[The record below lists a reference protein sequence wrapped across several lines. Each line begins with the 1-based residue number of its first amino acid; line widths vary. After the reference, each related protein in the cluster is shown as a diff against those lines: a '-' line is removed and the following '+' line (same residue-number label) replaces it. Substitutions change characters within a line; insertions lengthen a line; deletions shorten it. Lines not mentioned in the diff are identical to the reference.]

1 MPGHRPMKK
10 EKAKN
15 FKGSMLHLL
24 DYIKEYHL
32 RIVFVLILVVCSTI
46 ISVVGPKIA
55 GGITTK
61 IYEGIVSK
69 VTGGSGIDFDAIFK
83 IVTTMAILYVCSA
96 LINYV
101 SNLIMVKTS
110 VDLTYR
116 LRDDVSKKINRLP
129 LKFFDK
135 HSHGEVLSRVTNDV
149 DTIANNL
156 SNTITQMLSSVVSVI
171 GVLYMMFS
179 ISFKLTI
186 VALCVLPLTGFC
198 ATFIVKH
205 SQKYF
210 YKQQAALGE
219 ANGLIE
225 EMYSGHLVVKAY
237 NYEDKSIKDFDKINK
252 NLEESAHKSQFYSA
266 IMMPVTGFIGNLI
279 YVAVCLLGGYEAIN
293 GRITVGDIQALI
305 QYVRNL
311 NQPVSQA
318 SQLLSNI
325 QSMAAA
331 AERIFEILDEKEEE
345 PDCINPVSIYDEN
358 GNLTIK
364 GNVSFE
370 NVRFGYDPDNIVIKD
385 FSMYVKP
392 GQNVA
397 IVGPTG
403 AGKTTLV
410 KLLMR
415 FYELNGG
422 TIYVDGHDIKDYT
435 RSDLRSLFGMVLQ
448 DTWLYSGSIKD
459 NIKYG
464 KLDATDEEV
473 YEACKMAH
481 VHHFIKTLDNGYDT
495 QISDETSGISQ
506 GQKQLL
512 TIARAFLKDPKILI
526 LDEATSSVDTRTE
539 ELIQQA
545 MEKLMENR
553 TSFVIAH
560 RLSTIKNAD
569 IIIVLD
575 KGDVVEV
582 GNHQELLAKK
592 GFYYNLY
599 NSQFEEQLY
608 SSFLYN

>member
-32 RIVFVLILVVCSTI
+32 RICFVLILVVCSTI

-61 IYEGIVSK
+61 IYEGIVGK

-156 SNTITQMLSSVVSVI
+156 SNTITQMLSSVVTVI

-186 VALCVLPLTGFC
+186 VALCVLPLTAFC

-422 TIYVDGHDIKDYT
+422 TIYVDGHDIKNYT

-582 GNHQELLAKK
+582 GNHKQLLEKK

-599 NSQFEEQLY
+599 NSQFEE
-608 SSFLYN
+608 

>member
-32 RIVFVLILVVCSTI
+32 RICFVLILVVCSTI

-61 IYEGIVSK
+61 IYEGIVGK

-83 IVTTMAILYVCSA
+83 IVTTMAILYACSA

-156 SNTITQMLSSVVSVI
+156 SNTITQMLSSVVTVI

-385 FSMYVKP
+385 FSMYVRP

-582 GNHQELLAKK
+582 GNHKQLLEKK

-599 NSQFEEQLY
+599 NSQFEE
-608 SSFLYN
+608 

>member
-1 MPGHRPMKK
+1 MPPRNMKN
-10 EKAKN
+10 EKPKN
-15 FKGSMLHLL
+15 FKGTIKQLFA
-24 DYIKEYHL
+24 YIKDYHF
-32 RIVFVLILVVCSTI
+32 RIIVVLVLVIASTI
-46 ISVVGPKIA
+46 ISVVGPKIT
-55 GGITTK
+55 GQITTT
-61 IYEGIVSK
+61 IYEGIILKYS
-69 VTGGSGIDFDAIFK
+69 GSGGIDFDKIFK
-83 IVTTMAILYVCSA
+83 IVVIMLCLYISSA

-101 SNLIMVKTS
+101 SNLIMTKTS
-110 VDLTYR
+110 VELTYR
-116 LRDDVSKKINRLP
+116 LRNDIALKINKLP

-135 HSHGEVLSRVTNDV
+135 HSHGEILSRVTNDV

-156 SNTITQMLSSVVSVI
+156 SNTITQILSSVVTVV
-171 GVLYMMFS
+171 GVVYMMFS

-186 VALCVLPLTGFC
+186 ISLCVLPLT
-198 ATFIVKH
+198 ALAASFIVKH

-210 YKQQAALGE
+210 YKQQASLGE

-225 EMYSGHLVVKAY
+225 EMYAGHMIVKAY
-237 NYEDKSIKDFDKINK
+237 NYEEKSLNDFDKINDDLR
-252 NLEESAHKSQFYSA
+252 NSAHKSQFYSA
-266 IMMPVTGFIGNLI
+266 VMMPVTGFIGNII
-279 YVAVCLLGGYEAIN
+279 YVVVCLVGGFEAIN
-293 GRITVGDIQALI
+293 GRIQIGDIQALI

-311 NQPVSQA
+311 NQPISQA

-325 QSMAAA
+325 QSMTAA
-331 AERIFEILDEKEEE
+331 AERIFEILNEKEEE
-345 PDCINPVSIYDEN
+345 ADCINPISIYDEN
-358 GNLTIK
+358 GVLKVK
-364 GNVSFE
+364 GNVAFE
-370 NVRFGYDPDNIVIKD
+370 NVRFGYDADNIVIKD

-422 TIYVDGHDIKDYT
+422 AIYVDGNNIKDYT

-464 KLDATDEEV
+464 KQDASDEDV
-473 YEACKMAH
+473 YKACKMAH
-481 VHHFIKTLDNGYDT
+481 VDHFIKTLDKGYDT
-495 QISDETSGISQ
+495 NISDETSGISQ

-539 ELIQQA
+539 ELIQEA

-575 KGDVVEV
+575 KGDIVEV
-582 GNHQELLAKK
+582 GNHDDLLKKK

-599 NSQFEEQLY
+599 NSQFEA
-608 SSFLYN
+608 S

>member
-1 MPGHRPMKK
+1 MPPRKMNMKN

-15 FKGSMLHLL
+15 FKGTMKQLL
-24 DYIKEYHL
+24 SYLKDYHL
-32 RIVFVLILVVCSTI
+32 RIAIVLVLVVCSTI
-46 ISVVGPKIA
+46 INVVGPKIS
-55 GGITTK
+55 GQITTK

-69 VTGGSGIDFDAIFK
+69 YSLGTGIDFDGILR
-83 IVTTMAILYVCSA
+83 IVITMIILYASGA
-96 LINYV
+96 LINYI
-101 SNLIMVKTS
+101 SNLIMTKTS

-116 LRDDVSKKINRLP
+116 LRNDIACKINKLP

-156 SNTITQMLSSVVSVI
+156 SNTVTQILSSVVSVI

-186 VALCVLPLTGFC
+186 IALFVLPLS
-198 ATFIVKH
+198 AIAASFIVKH

-210 YKQQAALGE
+210 YKQQASLGE

-225 EMYSGHLVVKAY
+225 EMYSGHLIVKAY
-237 NYEDKSIKDFDKINK
+237 NYEDKSIKDFGEINS
-252 NLEESAHKSQFYSA
+252 NLKQSAHKSQFYSA

-279 YVAVCLLGGYEAIN
+279 YVVICLLGGYEAIRGN
-293 GRITVGDIQALI
+293 ITIGDIQALI
-305 QYVRNL
+305 TYVRNL
-311 NQPVSQA
+311 NQPISQA

-331 AERIFEILDEKEEE
+331 SERIFEILNETEEVE
-345 PDCINPVSIYDEN
+345 DCANPVSIYDEN

-370 NVRFGYDPDNIVIKD
+370 NVRFGYDEDKIVIKD

-422 TIYVDGHDIKDYT
+422 AIYVDGHNINDYK

-464 KLDATDEEV
+464 KIDASDEEV
-473 YEACKMAH
+473 YRACKMAH
-481 VHHFIKTLDNGYDT
+481 VDHFIKTLERGYDT
-495 QISDETSGISQ
+495 EISDETSGISQ

-539 ELIQQA
+539 QLIQEA

-582 GNHQELLAKK
+582 GNHNELLAKK

-599 NSQFEEQLY
+599 NSQFEE
-608 SSFLYN
+608 

>member
-32 RIVFVLILVVCSTI
+32 RICFVLILVVCSTI

-156 SNTITQMLSSVVSVI
+156 SNTITQMLSSVVTVI

-186 VALCVLPLTGFC
+186 VALCVLPLTAFC

-385 FSMYVKP
+385 FSMYVRP

-582 GNHQELLAKK
+582 GNHKQLLEKK

-599 NSQFEEQLY
+599 NSQFEEQ
-608 SSFLYN
+608 